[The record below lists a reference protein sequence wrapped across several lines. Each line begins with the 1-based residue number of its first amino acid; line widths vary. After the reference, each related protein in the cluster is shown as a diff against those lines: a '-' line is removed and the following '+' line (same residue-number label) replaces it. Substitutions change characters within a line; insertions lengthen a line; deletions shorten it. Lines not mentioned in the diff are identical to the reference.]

1 MKIGEV
7 ARAANVT
14 ASRIRFYEAE
24 GLLPPAER
32 TDNGYRTYPA
42 ATVGV
47 IVFIERAQQLGF
59 SLGEIR
65 ATLPDADG
73 QPPECERLIEA
84 LRRKLGAVEA
94 HIAASQA
101 LKGEILHMIDLLA
114 SGEAH
119 LNPSLAYQRTAVGEA
134 GRVLPLQLD

>member
-1 MKIGEV
+1 MKIGALARV
-7 ARAANVT
+7 AGVT

-32 TDNGYRTYPA
+32 ADNGYRTYPA

-59 SLGEIR
+59 SLREIR

-73 QPPECERLIEA
+73 QTPECELLIEA
-84 LRRKLGAVEA
+84 LKGKLGAVEA

-101 LKGEILHMIDLLA
+101 LKGDILHMIDLLS

-119 LNPSLAYQRTAVGEA
+119 LNPSLAYQRVA
-134 GRVLPLQLD
+134 